1 MRFATRGPSLPSFEG
16 RACRHREFP
25 GAQEGAFPQNSNFWK
40 EDAMTKRS
48 EAKYKIDRRMGQN
61 IWGRP
66 KSPVNRREYGPGQ
79 HGQRRKGKLS
89 DFGVQ
94 LRAKQKLKGYY
105 ANISERQ
112 FHGVYV
118 EAGRMKGDTGENLI
132 GLLERRLDTVV
143 YRAKF
148 VATMFA
154 ARQFINHG
162 HVKVNGRRVNI
173 ASFKVKV
180 GDVVEIKE
188 SSKQLTV
195 VLEASQL
202 AERDVPVFLEVDH
215 SKMTAKFARI
225 PALSDVPFPVQM
237 EPHLIVEFYS
247 R

>member
-1 MRFATRGPSLPSFEG
+1 
-16 RACRHREFP
+16 
-25 GAQEGAFPQNSNFWK
+25 
-40 EDAMTKRS
+40 
-48 EAKYKIDRRMGQN
+48 MGQN

-66 KSPVNRREYGPGQ
+66 KSPVNKREYGPGQ

-112 FHGVYV
+112 FHGIYV
-118 EAGRMKGDTGENLI
+118 EAARMKGDAGENLI
-132 GLLERRLDTVV
+132 GLLESRLDTLV

-162 HVKVNGRRVNI
+162 HIKVNGRRVNI
-173 ASFKVKV
+173 ASYRAKV
-180 GDVVEIKE
+180 GDLIEVKDA
-188 SSKQLTV
+188 SKQLAF

-202 AERDVPVFLEVDH
+202 PERDTPDFIEVDH
-215 SKMTAKFARI
+215 SKMTAKVSRI
-225 PALSDVPFPVQM
+225 PNLSEVPFPVQM